1 MDRLHKILSQWG
13 IASRRQAEIMIRSG
27 RVHLNGAVASLG
39 MQADPEVD
47 RIEVDGNLVQPQA
60 RPELLYLLLNKPLGV
75 VSTCLDE
82 RGRTTVLDLLPPEWR
97 SHQGLHP
104 VGRLDADSTG
114 ALILTND
121 GALTFRLTHPRHEI
135 PKTYHVWVEGIPP
148 PEILAQWRRGVLLDD
163 RPTLPAQVKILRSQ
177 TDHQSPKLSAKSP
190 PMHPRNPWQPE
201 SPKTLLEIILREG
214 KNRQIRRIAA
224 YLGYPVISLHR
235 IAIGTI
241 SLSHDHRSPL
251 STGDYRLLTTQ
262 EIKFLYGCQH
272 LVGTD

>member
-1 MDRLHKILSQWG
+1 MDRLQKILSQWG
-13 IASRRQAEIMIRSG
+13 IASRRQAEVMIRSG
-27 RVHLNGAVASLG
+27 RVRLNGVVATLG

-47 RIEVDGNLVQPQA
+47 RIEVDGNLVQPLA
-60 RPELLYLLLNKPLGV
+60 RPELVYLLLNKPLGV

-97 SHQGLHP
+97 SHQGIHP

-135 PKTYHVWVEGIPP
+135 PKTYHVWVEGSPSP
-148 PEILAQWRRGVLLDD
+148 AILAQWRRGVLLDD
-163 RPTLPAQVKILRSQ
+163 RPTLPAQVKVLRNQ
-177 TDHQSPKLSAKSP
+177 TKNQSPKLSSNLPPTHPQKLWQQKS
-190 PMHPRNPWQPE
+190 
-201 SPKTLLEIILREG
+201 SKTLLEIILWEG
-214 KNRQIRRIAA
+214 KNRQIRRVAA

-235 IAIGTI
+235 VAIGQI
-241 SLSHDHRSPL
+241 FLSSGDRPPL

-262 EIKFLYGCQH
+262 EINFLQGC
-272 LVGTD
+272 